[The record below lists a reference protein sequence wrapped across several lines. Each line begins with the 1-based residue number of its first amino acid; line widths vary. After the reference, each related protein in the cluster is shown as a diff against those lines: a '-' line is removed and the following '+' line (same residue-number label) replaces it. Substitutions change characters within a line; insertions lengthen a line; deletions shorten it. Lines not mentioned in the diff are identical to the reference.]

1 MYNKVIMIGNLTR
14 DIELKYLPSGSAIA
28 KGALATSHKY
38 KMQNG
43 EQKEEVCFLDF
54 SVFGKG
60 GEILNQY
67 VRKGSKVMLEGRLVF
82 EQWQAQDGT
91 NRNRHTLRVEE
102 FKFLDSKNDSPSQGG
117 GNNYNAPQMQQ
128 PQQQMQQPQQQYN
141 QPQQQQNSGYSPNNQ
156 QTQNQSAQTPYQ
168 HQQDFSS
175 LQNVGLSVMQKGD
188 RLTVVGEGI
197 YDKKSI
203 IRNAG
208 FYWDSQNKC
217 WYLPLQQAA

>member
-43 EQKEEVCFLDF
+43 EQKEEVCFIDF

-82 EQWQAQDGT
+82 EQWQAQDGSS
-91 NRNRHTLRVEE
+91 RSRHTLRVEE
-102 FKFLDSKNDSPSQGG
+102 FKFLDTKNDSMGG
-117 GNNYNAPQMQQ
+117 GNYNAPQMQQ
-128 PQQQMQQPQQQYN
+128 PNTQMQQPQNQYN
-141 QPQQQQNSGYSPNNQ
+141 QPMQNNYNNQ
-156 QTQNQSAQTPYQ
+156 QHGGMNNSYEQNIPTIDIDNDEIP
-168 HQQDFSS
+168 F
-175 LQNVGLSVMQKGD
+175 
-188 RLTVVGEGI
+188 
-197 YDKKSI
+197 
-203 IRNAG
+203 
-208 FYWDSQNKC
+208 
-217 WYLPLQQAA
+217 